1 MHVCMCISSNNFK
14 DMNSLDWVNFCYLL
28 YCLTVLQDNS
38 KPQTV
43 TSFIRLLIISE
54 IKILKVLELV

>member
-1 MHVCMCISSNNFK
+1 MHVCMCISNNNFK
-14 DMNSLDWVNFCYLL
+14 DMNSLDWVNLL